1 MLVGG
6 VVLARRRLRIDVR
19 WIGKVAT
26 FSLMVA
32 IPTVA
37 WGTVGLWPAAAA
49 LAIGWPL
56 YAVGIV
62 EYYVAAAVYASDLRS
77 ALRIVTARDRPVAL
91 SSDRPGGRSGESG
104 RVSERRR
111 HRGVP

>member
-49 LAIGWPL
+49 LAIGWL
-56 YAVGIV
+56 SYAVGIV
-62 EYYVAAAVYASDLRS
+62 EYYAAAAVYASDLRS
-77 ALRIVTARDRPVAL
+77 ALADRD
-91 SSDRPGGRSGESG
+91 GTRSGRWHYRLTDRAVAPVRAEG
-104 RVSERRR
+104 
-111 HRGVP
+111 